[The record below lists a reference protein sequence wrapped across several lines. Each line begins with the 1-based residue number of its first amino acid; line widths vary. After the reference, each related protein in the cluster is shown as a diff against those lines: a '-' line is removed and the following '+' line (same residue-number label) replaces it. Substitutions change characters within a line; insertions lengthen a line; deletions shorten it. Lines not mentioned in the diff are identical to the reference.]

1 MKGNRI
7 LCDRSGHD
15 DPAAASKGGAR
26 ISARHLAAW
35 LLCTALVGLPAWA
48 DNEPL
53 LRLEPVPGH
62 ADQRL
67 PLAHPAAPSADELAM
82 ALGGLDFVERGL
94 LGRRSRNPVF
104 DSEEVAVLSPLL
116 AEALGRADA
125 SEQVRFA
132 SFSRRGGTLSQLLK
146 TEAVSFIDG
155 ENRLNVAFVG
165 IHEFAGADAD
175 FFDFLALSDRD
186 PLVIDR
192 SMLRLADDVPGWTV
206 REDRPLWARHAP
218 TTPLPVDPGPSP
230 TAVPAAPEP
239 VVQPPAAEADERTP
253 AISAPPAAPATLEA
267 EIRQRLEFLKGLY
280 EDGLITEEEY
290 EGQRREA
297 LSRLE

>member
-15 DPAAASKGGAR
+15 DPAAASKSRAR

-35 LLCTALVGLPAWA
+35 LLCTALAGLPAWA

-53 LRLEPVPGH
+53 LRLEPAPGH
-62 ADQRL
+62 AGQRL
-67 PLAHPAAPSADELAM
+67 PLAHPATISADELAR
-82 ALGGLDFVERGL
+82 ALGVLDFVERGL
-94 LGRRSRNPVF
+94 LGRSSRNPVF
-104 DSEEVAVLSPLL
+104 GSDEVAVLSPLL
-116 AEALGRADA
+116 AEALGRAEA

-155 ENRLNVAFVG
+155 EGLLNVAFVG
-165 IHEFAGADAD
+165 IHEFAGADVD

-192 SMLRLADDVPGWTV
+192 SLLRLADDTPGWTV
-206 REDRPLWARHAP
+206 REDRPLWTRHDP
-218 TTPLPVDPGPSP
+218 TTPLPADPTPAP
-230 TAVPAAPEP
+230 TAAPAAPEP
-239 VVQPPAAEADERTP
+239 VAPPAAAEADESTP
-253 AISAPPAAPATLEA
+253 AIAAPPAAPGTLEA
-267 EIRQRLEFLKGLY
+267 EIRQRLEFLKRLY

-297 LSRLE
+297 LRRLE